1 MDACGRDPMTRLT
14 FEPRGIP
21 RAIAASVERDSV
33 RGECATST
41 CLRWARKVDGRGAW
55 QLSNLTRPRQVDL
68 PPSPVSNHA
77 PPNNDDET
85 TTPLP
90 LPPLANSC
98 MPPPRPRRVLPH
110 SATRPREQARRMCR
124 HGGWGARE
132 GGLGLGPRVL
142 GGVAVG

>member
-1 MDACGRDPMTRLT
+1 MTRLT

-55 QLSNLTRPRQVDL
+55 QLSNLTRPRQVDV

-77 PPNNDDET
+77 PPNNDDKT
-85 TTPLP
+85 TPPLP

-98 MPPPRPRRVLPH
+98 MPPPRVG
-110 SATRPREQARRMCR
+110 M
-124 HGGWGARE
+124 GAGALAG
-132 GGLGLGPRVL
+132 GGLGWDPECSEWSPLADVRGRTPGYADSLRL
-142 GGVAVG
+142 RLQLSLN